1 MARKVYSP
9 EEQAKMDAT
18 ANARREASA
27 LAKANEEKAIRNKKL
42 MYIGGAVLVVGIA
55 IYLYKKV

>member
-1 MARKVYSP
+1 MARKVYTAQ
-9 EEQAKMDAT
+9 EQAKIDART
-18 ANARREASA
+18 LEVKNAKESK
-27 LAKANEEKAIRNKKL
+27 LSQEKNKKL

>member
-1 MARKVYSP
+1 MARKVYTAQ
-9 EEQAKMDAT
+9 EQAKIDART
-18 ANARREASA
+18 LEVKNAKDSK
-27 LAKANEEKAIRNKKL
+27 LSQEKNKKL

>member
-1 MARKVYSP
+1 MARKVYTDQ
-9 EEQAKMDAT
+9 EQAKIDART
-18 ANARREASA
+18 LEVKNAKESK
-27 LAKANEEKAIRNKKL
+27 LSQEKKNKL

>member
-1 MARKVYSP
+1 MARKVYTAQ
-9 EEQAKMDAT
+9 EQEKIDARTLEVKNAKD
-18 ANARREASA
+18 SK
-27 LAKANEEKAIRNKKL
+27 LSQEKNKKL